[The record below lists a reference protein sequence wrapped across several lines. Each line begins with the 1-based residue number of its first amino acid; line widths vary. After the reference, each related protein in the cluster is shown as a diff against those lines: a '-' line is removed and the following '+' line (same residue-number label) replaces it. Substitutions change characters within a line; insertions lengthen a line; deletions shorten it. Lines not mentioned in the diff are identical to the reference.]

1 MDTHTK
7 GTTHAARYDALMT
20 AMGDLG
26 EELPGQMQGFMT
38 LHHAVNTAG
47 ALDVKTK
54 ELMALAIGI
63 AVRCAG
69 CITCHVKDAL
79 DAGATHAEIMEVI
92 GVAIMMGGGPSVV
105 YGAEAREAL
114 EEFTA

>member
-1 MDTHTK
+1 MDTHTV
-7 GTTHAARYDALMT
+7 GTVHAARYDKLMA

-26 EELPGQMQGFMT
+26 ADLPGHMQGFMT
-38 LHHAVNTAG
+38 LHHAVATEG

-69 CITCHVKDAL
+69 CITCHVKDSL
-79 DAGATHAEIMEVI
+79 DAGATRAEIIEVI

-114 EEFTA
+114 EEFLA